1 MSDTTT
7 PDTQVP
13 PPRRAWMALVALLAA
28 QAMANMDNS
37 IVNVASKTIREDLG
51 ASGGSLQS
59 ILAGYTLVFGILVV
73 TGARLGD
80 DKGYRRMFLT
90 GLAGFVFAS
99 LLCGAAPNS
108 GALALARAVQGG
120 MGALMVP
127 QILSSV
133 QTMFSGRHL
142 ARAIGY
148 YSMILALGVAAGQI
162 LGGLIVGANLFGY
175 SWRVA
180 FLLNVP
186 VGVAVWLLARAY
198 LPSGDPKRGVRLDL
212 VGVLVL
218 GVSMAL
224 LVLPI
229 MFGRDQGWPLWAWLS
244 LLAGTLG
251 LAVFVRYERRLI
263 ARNGRPLL
271 DLRALRPR
279 GARPGILAL
288 CLLNFSFAGILF
300 PLTLH
305 LQTALG
311 YAPIQAGLMFIPY
324 PVGFAVVSLTWT
336 RLPQPW
342 HARLPV
348 IGLVLFAAAAATLL
362 AIVHTGWSVGPAAV
376 VLLVAGAGMAAS
388 MSPLINQVAVT
399 VGPGYA
405 SAVSALLST
414 GTLLFSVLSIAT
426 AGGLYLSFAER
437 SVTRSATGVSW
448 AFALVSGMLLLATAC
463 AARIW
468 HVAVRPASPA
478 GMAEAEPVV
487 EEAGA

>member
-1 MSDTTT
+1 
-7 PDTQVP
+7 
-13 PPRRAWMALVALLAA
+13 MALAALLAA
-28 QAMANMDNS
+28 QAMGNMDSS
-37 IVNVASKTIREDLG
+37 IVNVATKTIREDLG

-59 ILAGYTLVFGILVV
+59 ILVGYTLAFGILIV

-99 LLCGAAPNS
+99 LLCGVAPNA
-108 GALALARAVQGG
+108 GALAFARAAQGS

-142 ARAIGY
+142 ARAISY

-186 VGVAVWLLARAY
+186 VGVGVWLLARAY
-198 LPSGDPKRGVRLDL
+198 LPAGDPKRGVRLDL

-224 LVLPI
+224 LVLPM

-244 LLAGTLG
+244 LLAGALG
-251 LAVFVRYERRLI
+251 LAVFVRHERRLI

-271 DLRALRPR
+271 DLRALRVD
-279 GARPGILAL
+279 GTRPGILAL
-288 CLLNFSFAGILF
+288 CLLNFSFGGILF

-324 PVGFAVVSLTWT
+324 PIGFAVVSLTWT

-348 IGLVLFAAAAATLL
+348 IGLVLFAGASASLL
-362 AIVHTGWSVGPAAV
+362 AIVHSGWSVGPAAV

-388 MSPLINQVAVT
+388 MSPLINQLAAT
-399 VGPGYA
+399 VGPRYA
-405 SAVSALLST
+405 SAVTALLST
-414 GTLLFSVLSIAT
+414 GTLLSGVLSVAT

-437 SVTRSATGVSW
+437 SVTQSTTGVSW
-448 AFALVSGMLLLATAC
+448 AFALVCGMLVLATAC
-463 AARIW
+463 AARTW
-468 HVAVRPASPA
+468 YVASRSGSPASAPD
-478 GMAEAEPVV
+478 AEPVV
-487 EEAGA
+487 ETAVA